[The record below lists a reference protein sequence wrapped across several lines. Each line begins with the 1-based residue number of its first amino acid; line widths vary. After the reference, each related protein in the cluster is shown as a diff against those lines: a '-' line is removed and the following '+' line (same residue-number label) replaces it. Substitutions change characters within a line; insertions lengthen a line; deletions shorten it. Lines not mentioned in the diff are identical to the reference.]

1 MCALIFDQIMPH
13 IDYDKN
19 SDEFYGF
26 ATDTPDIKIADHVLV
41 SYTGC
46 PRTGSPEKTGMC
58 RQQKRLQI
66 D

>member
-26 ATDTPDIKIADHVLV
+26 ATDTPDIKIADHILV
-41 SYTGC
+41 FYICGIF
-46 PRTGSPEKTGMC
+46 K
-58 RQQKRLQI
+58 K
-66 D
+66 